1 MSDMWQVKIGNR
13 RPLVYSQRKDAEEVF
28 KAKESLIG
36 VCFNSVE
43 LERVDP
49 RDVDPRD
56 IVR

>member
-1 MSDMWQVKIGNR
+1 MNDMWQVKIGNR
-13 RPLVYSQRKDAEEVF
+13 RPLVYSQRKDAEEVYQ
-28 KAKESLIG
+28 AKVPFVG
-36 VCFNSVE
+36 VFFFSVE

>member
-1 MSDMWQVKIGNR
+1 MNDMWQVKISNR
-13 RPLVYSQRKDAEEVF
+13 RPLVYSNRKDAEEVF
-28 KAKESLIG
+28 QAKVLLVG
-36 VCFNSVE
+36 VCFISVE